1 MKLNIE
7 FDLAEDWEYINPVLH
22 KNMPKFSKAR
32 VTITSEGIKY
42 RQKDFDNIHDAIV
55 ETKYDISSVIYNIQ
69 DYMQKN
75 ATELQ
80 KRLSKNSGGNGIPS
94 NEWQNY

>member
-1 MKLNIE
+1 MKVNIE
-7 FDLAEDWEYINPVLH
+7 FDLTEDWEHINPILH

-32 VTITSEGIKY
+32 VTITSEGIRY
-42 RQKDFDNIHDAIV
+42 RQKDFDDVHDAIV
-55 ETKYDISSVIYNIQ
+55 ETKYDIASVIYNIE

-80 KRLSKNSGGNGIPS
+80 KRLSKNSGGDGVSPDG
-94 NEWQNY
+94 WRNY